1 MSLDHPLLQSVN
13 DFLDSGVTF
22 DRLSFMRA
30 KIAAISDRQVLN
42 FLSFGMRVPHVQSCH
57 SSSQI
62 CLTPVNSFL
71 CNLKWTRCE
80 TTLFYRE
87 YNLMNR
93 AKHNVVF
100 GMHMGALTEEQIL
113 SFTRPVTLNILK
125 DDLSCWTGTK
135 EEVSNNFLSEI
146 VRWEVSLASKS
157 SRNTI

>member
-1 MSLDHPLLQSVN
+1 
-13 DFLDSGVTF
+13 
-22 DRLSFMRA
+22 
-30 KIAAISDRQVLN
+30 
-42 FLSFGMRVPHVQSCH
+42 
-57 SSSQI
+57 
-62 CLTPVNSFL
+62 
-71 CNLKWTRCE
+71 
-80 TTLFYRE
+80 
-87 YNLMNR
+87 MNR